1 MNHISMIIINIMSIE
16 IYKVLF
22 YVNIL
27 HIKSI

>member
-1 MNHISMIIINIMSIE
+1 MIIINIMSIE